1 MAISDRRLIRL
12 LASWTVICGLIAA
25 CATLSDQTEW
35 IQIGTTTEADIVARY
50 GEPDLVQTFQ
60 DGTLVIY
67 RPTASKQP
75 LPAVEI
81 PTIQPGPF
89 GTTVTTTKPVGQTAD
104 TLDPAARKHDWVKKE
119 IRIRYDVQGIVREVF
134 E

>member
-12 LASWTVICGLIAA
+12 RASWAVICGFVAA
-25 CATLSDQTEW
+25 CATMSDQTGW
-35 IQIGTTTEADIVARY
+35 IQIGATTRADVVARY

-60 DGTLVIY
+60 DGTLVTY

-75 LPAVEI
+75 PPAVEI

-89 GTTVTTTKPVGQTAD
+89 GTTVTTTKPVGQPAD

-119 IRIRYDVQGIVREVF
+119 IRIRYDVQGIVREVL